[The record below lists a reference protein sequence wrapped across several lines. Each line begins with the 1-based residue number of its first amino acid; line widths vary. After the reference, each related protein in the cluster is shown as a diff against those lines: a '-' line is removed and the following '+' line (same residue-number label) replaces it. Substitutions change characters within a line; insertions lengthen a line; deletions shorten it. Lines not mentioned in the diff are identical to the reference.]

1 MLLSDENLKYLGLIG
16 LALITGYVFYKC
28 VVVND
33 NIIEGLTNNSSAT
46 DYTSMSTK
54 LEGDIKIIKN
64 VINMDASR
72 SQIEDALTDLQ
83 ELIKLGE
90 LNTLLQ
96 YASGKMDTTLT
107 NSTAGNLR
115 AFKQIQSSIA
125 DSLSYLDSASS
136 TRSKGTS
143 SGLFG

>member
-33 NIIEGLTNNSSAT
+33 NIIEGLTNNSSS

-107 NSTAGNLR
+107 KSTARNLR
-115 AFKQIQSSIA
+115 SFKQIQSSIA

-136 TRSKGTS
+136 TGSKGIS

>member
-72 SQIEDALTDLQ
+72 SQIEDTLTDLQ

-107 NSTAGNLR
+107 KSTARNLR
-115 AFKQIQSSIA
+115 SFKQIQSSIA
-125 DSLSYLDSASS
+125 DSLAYLDSASS